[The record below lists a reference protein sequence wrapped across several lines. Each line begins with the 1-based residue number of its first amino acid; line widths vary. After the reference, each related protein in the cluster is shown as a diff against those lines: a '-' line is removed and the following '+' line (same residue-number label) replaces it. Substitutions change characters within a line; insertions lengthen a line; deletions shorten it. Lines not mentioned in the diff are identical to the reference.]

1 MNKPPKNNK
10 NQNKNLFFFIKDLS
24 NNNPFLDPSS
34 NITKNPLFSPL
45 QPWNKNKNL
54 FLLNDKDNSNNDF
67 KTKKDDFTMRLDS
80 IINKIRDER
89 NKNSENGT
97 SENLFKLNTTLKNQQ
112 LLKENHKKVSFN
124 SKLPPKDAIDDLL
137 LQITKK
143 YDLASNDN
151 SKNNAIVPHRKFP
164 PLPPPGFGPRANHR
178 RTSSIYI
185 PPFRKAWQTTPL
197 PPPPPNIKKE
207 LKVID
212 KEINGLKDLLE
223 LIEENPVS
231 PYIEYNINMQS
242 IHNIKE
248 PLTELNNM
256 IGMNGLKDSI
266 VDQIIYFVQNLHV
279 NKNAVN
285 PDFMHTC
292 IYGPPGTGKTEIA
305 KIMGKIF
312 SSLGVLNK
320 KYFKKVTRA
329 DLIAGY
335 LGQTAM
341 KTRDV
346 IKDALGGVLFI
357 DEAYALGN
365 PEKRDSFAKECID
378 TLCEGLSDHKD
389 KLMVI
394 IAGYEEDLKKCF
406 FAYNQGLNS
415 RFPWRF
421 KTDDYKAGE
430 LNKIF
435 QKKVIDAG
443 WSLKEEIPDTWFE
456 PKMDTFKF
464 YGRDMETLLSK
475 TKIAH
480 GRRVFCKPKDE
491 KTKIVMKDIEKGYK
505 MFVEVG
511 DKNDNNSTKNLLH
524 HMYL

>member
-1 MNKPPKNNK
+1 MK
-10 NQNKNLFFFIKDLS
+10 
-24 NNNPFLDPSS
+24 
-34 NITKNPLFSPL
+34 
-45 QPWNKNKNL
+45 
-54 FLLNDKDNSNNDF
+54 
-67 KTKKDDFTMRLDS
+67 
-80 IINKIRDER
+80 
-89 NKNSENGT
+89 
-97 SENLFKLNTTLKNQQ
+97 
-112 LLKENHKKVSFN
+112 
-124 SKLPPKDAIDDLL
+124 
-137 LQITKK
+137 
-143 YDLASNDN
+143 
-151 SKNNAIVPHRKFP
+151 
-164 PLPPPGFGPRANHR
+164 
-178 RTSSIYI
+178 
-185 PPFRKAWQTTPL
+185 
-197 PPPPPNIKKE
+197 
-207 LKVID
+207 
-212 KEINGLKDLLE
+212 
-223 LIEENPVS
+223 
-231 PYIEYNINMQS
+231 S
-242 IHNIKE
+242 IHNIKK
-248 PLTELNNM
+248 PLGELNNM
-256 IGMNGLKDSI
+256 IGMNRLKDSI
-266 VDQIIYFVQNLHV
+266 VDQIVFFVQNLHV
-279 NKNAVN
+279 NKNALN

-320 KYFKKVTRA
+320 NYFKKVTRA

-389 KLMVI
+389 QLMVI
-394 IAGYEEDLKKCF
+394 IAGYEEDLDKCF

-435 QKKVIDAG
+435 KKKVIDAG
-443 WSLKEEIPDTWFE
+443 WSLKDEIPDSWFE
-456 PKMDTFKF
+456 PKMDSFKF

-480 GRRVFCKPKDE
+480 GRRVFCKPKSE
-491 KTKIVMKDIEKGYK
+491 KTKIIMKDIEKGYK
-505 MFVEVG
+505 MFVEIG
-511 DKNDNNSTKNLLH
+511 NKKDKHTTKNILQ

>member
-1 MNKPPKNNK
+1 MK
-10 NQNKNLFFFIKDLS
+10 
-24 NNNPFLDPSS
+24 
-34 NITKNPLFSPL
+34 
-45 QPWNKNKNL
+45 
-54 FLLNDKDNSNNDF
+54 
-67 KTKKDDFTMRLDS
+67 
-80 IINKIRDER
+80 
-89 NKNSENGT
+89 
-97 SENLFKLNTTLKNQQ
+97 
-112 LLKENHKKVSFN
+112 
-124 SKLPPKDAIDDLL
+124 
-137 LQITKK
+137 
-143 YDLASNDN
+143 
-151 SKNNAIVPHRKFP
+151 
-164 PLPPPGFGPRANHR
+164 
-178 RTSSIYI
+178 
-185 PPFRKAWQTTPL
+185 
-197 PPPPPNIKKE
+197 
-207 LKVID
+207 
-212 KEINGLKDLLE
+212 
-223 LIEENPVS
+223 
-231 PYIEYNINMQS
+231 S
-242 IHNIKE
+242 IHNIKK
-248 PLTELNNM
+248 PLGELNNM

-266 VDQIIYFVQNLHV
+266 VDQIVFFVQNLHV
-279 NKNAVN
+279 NKNALN

-320 KYFKKVTRA
+320 NYFKKVTRA

-394 IAGYEEDLKKCF
+394 IAGYEEDLDKCF

-435 QKKVIDAG
+435 QKKVLDAG
-443 WSLKEEIPDTWFE
+443 WSLKDEIPDSWFE
-456 PKMDTFKF
+456 PKMDTFNF

-480 GRRVFCKPKDE
+480 GRRVFCKPKSE
-491 KTKIVMKDIEKGYK
+491 KTKIIMKDIEKGYK

-511 DKNDNNSTKNLLH
+511 NKKDKNTTKNILQ

>member
-1 MNKPPKNNK
+1 MSKSPKNKN
-10 NQNKNLFFFIKDLS
+10 NQNKNLFFFIRDLS
-24 NNNPFLDPSS
+24 NNNPFLDPSNS
-34 NITKNPLFSPL
+34 IIKNPLFSPL
-45 QPWNKNKNL
+45 QPWKRNKNL
-54 FLLNDKDNSNNDF
+54 LLLNDKDNSDNDF
-67 KTKKDDFTMRLDS
+67 KKREDSFTMRLDN
-80 IINKIRDER
+80 IIDKIREER
-89 NKNSENGT
+89 QENSKNIKSP
-97 SENLFKLNTTLKNQQ
+97 NLFKLKTTLNNQQ
-112 LLKENHKKVSFN
+112 LLKDNSKKVSFN

-143 YDLASNDN
+143 YDLANN
-151 SKNNAIVPHRKFP
+151 TGESKSLVPRRKP
-164 PLPPPGFGPRANHR
+164 PPPPPPGFGPRFNHR
-178 RTSSIYI
+178 RSSSIYI
-185 PPFRKAWQTTPL
+185 PPIKNAWNTTAL
-197 PPPPPNIKKE
+197 PPPPPTIKKE

-212 KEINGLKDLLE
+212 KEINGLKDLLS
-223 LIEENPVS
+223 LIEDNPIS
-231 PYIEYNINMQS
+231 PYLEYNINMQS
-242 IHNIKE
+242 MHNIKE
-248 PLTELNNM
+248 PLTELDNM

-279 NKNAVN
+279 NKNAIN

-329 DLIAGY
+329 DIVAGY

-435 QKKVIDAG
+435 QKKIIDAG
-443 WSLKEEIPDTWFE
+443 WSLKEDVPDSWFE

-480 GRRVFCKPKDE
+480 GRRVFCKPKEE
-491 KTKIVMKDIEKGYK
+491 KTKITMKDLKKGYK
-505 MFVEVG
+505 MFLEVG
-511 DKNDNNSTKNLLH
+511 DNDNHNPTKELLH
-524 HMYL
+524 HMYV

>member
-1 MNKPPKNNK
+1 MNNPPKNK
-10 NQNKNLFFFIKDLS
+10 TNQNKNLFFFIKDLS

-34 NITKNPLFSPL
+34 NTTKNPLFPPL
-45 QPWNKNKNL
+45 QPWNINKNL
-54 FLLNDKDNSNNDF
+54 LLLNDKDNSNNDF
-67 KTKKDDFTMRLDS
+67 KIKKDDFTMRLDS
-80 IINKIRDER
+80 IIDKIREER
-89 NKNSENGT
+89 KENSKNVT
-97 SENLFKLNTTLKNQQ
+97 TDNLFKLKTTLNNEQ
-112 LLKENHKKVSFN
+112 LLKNRKKVIFN
-124 SKLPPKDAIDDLL
+124 PTLSPKDAIDDLL

-143 YDLASNDN
+143 YDLASGTTTK
-151 SKNNAIVPHRKFP
+151 SKTLVPRRKP
-164 PLPPPGFGPRANHR
+164 PPPPPPGFGPRFNHR
-178 RTSSIYI
+178 RSSSIYI
-185 PPFRKAWQTTPL
+185 PPPKNAWNTTL
-197 PPPPPNIKKE
+197 PPPLPTIKKE
-207 LKVID
+207 LKIIN

-231 PYIEYNINMQS
+231 PYIEYNINMRS
-242 IHNIKE
+242 MHNIKE

-266 VDQIIYFVQNLHV
+266 VDQIIYFVQNLHI

-421 KTDDYKAGE
+421 KTDDYKAAE

-435 QKKVIDAG
+435 QKKIIDAG
-443 WSLKEEIPDTWFE
+443 WSLKDDIPDDWFE
-456 PKMDTFKF
+456 PKMETFKF

-505 MFVEVG
+505 MFIEVG
-511 DKNDNNSTKNLLH
+511 DTKDADSTKNILQ